1 MKAIR
6 TSALLLA
13 LTFVPLFSATA
24 APEVITAPSGLK
36 YTEDRIG
43 TGAVAETGKKV
54 TVNYTGWVEKD
65 GRKGNKFDSS
75 KEPGR
80 QPFTFTLGAHQVI
93 RGWDEGVVGVKEGG
107 TRTLIIPPDMAY
119 GPHGKGPVIGP
130 NATLIFEVDV
140 LKVQ

>member
-1 MKAIR
+1 
-6 TSALLLA
+6 
-13 LTFVPLFSATA
+13 
-24 APEVITAPSGLK
+24 
-36 YTEDRIG
+36 
-43 TGAVAETGKKV
+43 
-54 TVNYTGWVEKD
+54 VEKD

-93 RGWDEGVVGVKEGG
+93 RGWDEGVVGIKEGG

-119 GPHGKGPVIGP
+119 GPRGKGPVIGP

>member
-6 TSALLLA
+6 TSALLFALA
-13 LTFVPLFSATA
+13 FAPLFSASA

-36 YTEDRIG
+36 YTEDRLG

-54 TVNYTGWVEKD
+54 TVHYTGWVEKD

-93 RGWDEGVVGVKEGG
+93 RGWDEGVVGIKEGG

-119 GPHGKGPVIGP
+119 GPRGKGPVIGP

>member
-1 MKAIR
+1 MNSIR
-6 TSALLLA
+6 KA
-13 LTFVPLFSATA
+13 LTLAALVCVPLAAAFA
-24 APEVITAPSGLK
+24 APEPVTTASGLK
-36 YTEDRIG
+36 YTEDKVG
-43 TGAVAETGKKV
+43 TGAVAEPGKKV
-54 TVNYTGWVEKD
+54 TVNYTGWVQKD
-65 GRKGNKFDSS
+65 DRKGNKFDSS

-93 RGWDEGVVGVKEGG
+93 QGWDEGVAGMREGG
-107 TRTLIIPPDMAY
+107 TRTLTIPPNMAY

>member
-1 MKAIR
+1 MPAIR
-6 TSALLLA
+6 KSALSIAFA
-13 LTFVPLFSATA
+13 LMPIFSAMA

-36 YTEDRIG
+36 YSEDRMG
-43 TGAVAETGKKV
+43 TGTVAETGKKV

-75 KEPGR
+75 KEAGR

-93 RGWDEGVVGVKEGG
+93 KGWDEGVVGIKEGG

-119 GPHGKGPVIGP
+119 GPRGKGPVIGP